1 MRDIS
6 ISSNEYT
13 SVYDNSY
20 AHVTTYSEIID
31 IRNTCG
37 QTTILCAAGGSCGMT
52 SLINVVACGNCLEI
66 TKNTTINT
74 PVLNGGVYW
83 YLTPNVSFGFSP
95 TITIN
100 QNVGDTFD
108 PSDAN
113 RLSWN
118 LNGDGGW
125 RMGSIYGS
133 NTNCRKYLF
142 KKEFISITTTTT
154 TTTSTSTSTTTTMY
168 TSTSTTTSTS
178 TSTTTT
184 IGNYCIEPVLTFS
197 ELASKENPTV
207 KLRSSL
213 IKVSSNAVINCG
225 VANSKTVLWTVNQ
238 IDSVNYSFIR
248 NLDLTGN
255 PSASTGELIFSENTL
270 QYGLYEIKFST
281 RVHFGSN
288 QTVSS
293 LIRTHV
299 RIVPSGISV
308 VSIDKGIKEIRI
320 GSGQGLYLR
329 PAVYSYDLDDL
340 ILPSQL
346 NFVYYCK
353 VVQTDSPN
361 QTPDSQIDLETYKIN
376 GLEMNKNE
384 TCFRSN
390 STNLYDLVFIKL
402 KIIAKFWMFKRNT
415 DLIRAK

>member
-1 MRDIS
+1 
-6 ISSNEYT
+6 
-13 SVYDNSY
+13 
-20 AHVTTYSEIID
+20 
-31 IRNTCG
+31 
-37 QTTILCAAGGSCGMT
+37 
-52 SLINVVACGNCLEI
+52 
-66 TKNTTINT
+66 
-74 PVLNGGVYW
+74 
-83 YLTPNVSFGFSP
+83 
-95 TITIN
+95 
-100 QNVGDTFD
+100 
-108 PSDAN
+108 
-113 RLSWN
+113 
-118 LNGDGGW
+118 
-125 RMGSIYGS
+125 
-133 NTNCRKYLF
+133 
-142 KKEFISITTTTT
+142 
-154 TTTSTSTSTTTTMY
+154 
-168 TSTSTTTSTS
+168 
-178 TSTTTT
+178 
-184 IGNYCIEPVLTFS
+184 
-197 ELASKENPTV
+197 LASKENPTV

-270 QYGLYEIKFST
+270 QYGLYEIKFSI

-293 LIRTHV
+293 LIRTYV
-299 RIVPSGISV
+299 RIVPSGIAV
-308 VSIDKGIKEIRI
+308 VSIDKGINEIRI